1 MAEERAAKLEALGFA
16 WELSKQH
23 AAIAARAQLDDSSP
37 AIIDEMVECLRHLHA
52 TYRDGGAR
60 FGGWAAPAGARVTGR
75 IIASTAVRCGAVRC
89 GRKGRRKQAAAPAVG
104 NSFAAGRMDGAV
116 TPRVKSERQERVPS
130 APVYGIQSVPCASK
144 PAGVQ
149 NRRPRRSI
157 HMF

>member
-1 MAEERAAKLEALGFA
+1 MA
-16 WELSKQH
+16 WEPLYEVKDNESKCTVM
-23 AAIAARAQLDDSSP
+23 RK
-37 AIIDEMVECLRHLHA
+37 LRGP
-52 TYRDGGAR
+52 GGAR
-60 FGGWAAPAGARVTGR
+60 GGKGRLAAQ
-75 IIASTAVRCGAVRC
+75 IIVSTAVRCGRE
-89 GRKGRRKQAAAPAVG
+89 GRHKQAAAPAAG
-104 NSFAAGRMDGAV
+104 NFFAAGRMDGAV